1 MDDFLVF
8 NSDRNQFKW
17 TGSVEQFESY
27 MIQRLN
33 VSKED
38 VQSKG
43 NNGTCMVWKTP
54 NVTFNFYLKTK
65 TLKVQGKAVDP
76 SDPSDPEHLSSI
88 QFVRRSVRTGT
99 LAYSTCTPTKPW
111 TTSWYLIAIETNL
124 NGLVP
129 LSNLNLT

>member
-76 SDPSDPEHLSSI
+76 IREILFQSLGHSHQDATADETVFGNEADNLSI
-88 QFVRRSVRTGT
+88 D
-99 LAYSTCTPTKPW
+99 LAYQRRYPGVYGTR
-111 TTSWYLIAIETNL
+111 
-124 NGLVP
+124 
-129 LSNLNLT
+129 

>member
-38 VQSKG
+38 VQS
-43 NNGTCMVWKTP
+43 
-54 NVTFNFYLKTK
+54 
-65 TLKVQGKAVDP
+65 
-76 SDPSDPEHLSSI
+76 
-88 QFVRRSVRTGT
+88 
-99 LAYSTCTPTKPW
+99 
-111 TTSWYLIAIETNL
+111 NL
-124 NGLVP
+124 HGLED
-129 LSNLNLT
+129 T